1 MLTLKNQIVDIHEIE
16 SFALK
21 FCKNLVVGDIIM
33 LRGELGVGKTT
44 LARFIIKNIYL
55 SNNLPKPNIIN
66 SPTYPI
72 LLTYELSNYEIYH
85 YDFYR
90 IKNISELDE
99 LNFYE
104 NIKNSITLIEWP
116 ELLLRSSFQ
125 EKYYLIDLNLYSK
138 NKRLIS
144 MKYYR

>member
-1 MLTLKNQIVDIHEIE
+1 MLSLKNQILDIDGIDK
-16 SFALK
+16 FASK
-21 FCKNLVVGDIIM
+21 FCEYLEIGDVIL

-44 LARFIIKNIYL
+44 LVRVIINNLHL
-55 SNNLPKPNIIN
+55 SNNLSKPKSIN

-72 LLTYELSNYEIYH
+72 LLTYELNTYEIYH